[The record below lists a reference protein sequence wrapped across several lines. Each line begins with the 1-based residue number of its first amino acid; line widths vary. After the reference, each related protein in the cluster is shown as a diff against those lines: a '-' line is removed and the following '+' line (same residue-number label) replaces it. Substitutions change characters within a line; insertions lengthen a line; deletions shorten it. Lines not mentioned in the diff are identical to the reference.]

1 MDRTAANPAISG
13 LEASS
18 RRPFVKMQ
26 GLGNDFVIL
35 DGRADAFAPGAD
47 LARRLADRRFGI
59 GCDQVITLLAADDA
73 DLFMLIQ
80 NPDGSE
86 AGACGN
92 ATRCVASLVMDETG
106 RRELAIRTRG
116 GTLACNRRD
125 DGRITVDMGAPRLDW
140 REIPLAR
147 EMDTTDIEF
156 EIATGEGGIL
166 RAPVGVNM
174 GNPHAVFFVADAEA
188 IDLAAIGPRIEHDP
202 LFPERVNVSVAA
214 VEGRE
219 RIRLRVWERG
229 AGITLACGSAACA
242 TLVAA
247 TRRGLADSAAT
258 IVMDGGELDIAW
270 READGHVL
278 MTGPATEVFRGHID
292 LGVRS

>member
-1 MDRTAANPAISG
+1 MDRTAANPAVSG
-13 LEASS
+13 AELSS
-18 RRPFVKMQ
+18 SRPFVKMH
-26 GLGNDFVIL
+26 GLGNDFVIF
-35 DGRADAFAPGAD
+35 DGRADGFAPDPA
-47 LARRLADRRFGI
+47 LARRVADRRFGI
-59 GCDQVITLLAADDA
+59 GCDQVIALLPAGDA
-73 DLFMLIQ
+73 DFFMGVW

-86 AGACGN
+86 SGACGN
-92 ATRCVASLVMDETG
+92 AARCVAALVMDELG
-106 RRELAIRTRG
+106 RDALTLRTRG
-116 GTLACNRRD
+116 GLLTCRRAP
-125 DGRITVDMGAPRLDW
+125 DGRVTVDMGAPRLGW
-140 REIPLAR
+140 QEIPLAR
-147 EMDTTDIEF
+147 EMDTTDIDF
-156 EIATGEGGIL
+156 EIGTPEGGLL

-188 IDLAAIGPRIEHDP
+188 IDLATIGPRIEHDP

-219 RIRLRVWERG
+219 RIRLRVFERG

-247 TRRGLADSAAT
+247 TLRGLADSMAT

-278 MTGPATEVFRGHID
+278 MTGPAVEVFRGSLD
-292 LGVRS
+292 LGARP